1 MNKEE
6 FIKNFYNLDEIN
18 LKSRQLKNLYRILNN
33 CIKNNLFNK
42 IDNLKQIL
50 YNAYFLNKKEE
61 WKSIC
66 PKIGG
71 YFGGEAAKNSPNFKL
86 IKGHIPWNKGTKG
99 LIKGWCKGKNKYN
112 DERLMKISLDRIG
125 DKNPMHHSKRT
136 YKESSKEKQS
146 KIMKNKILEGSFTPN
161 TENRLIHKKLI
172 YDNKKFRSSWEVLF
186 YYFNKNLEYETKRI
200 EYSLNNKKH
209 VYIADFY
216 DSITNTI
223 YEIKPN
229 RILYLQKD
237 KYNCIKESCISN
249 GYNFIH
255 IGDDYFNNIKIPE
268 NCDINEEIIKMFKKC
283 IKGIKNEN

>member
-1 MNKEE
+1 MNEKE

-18 LKSRQLKNLYRILNN
+18 LKSKQLKNLYRILNN
-33 CIKNNLFNK
+33 CIKYNLFDK

-50 YNAYFLNKKEE
+50 YNAYF
-61 WKSIC
+61 
-66 PKIGG
+66 
-71 YFGGEAAKNSPNFKL
+71 
-86 IKGHIPWNKGTKG
+86 
-99 LIKGWCKGKNKYN
+99 
-112 DERLMKISLDRIG
+112 
-125 DKNPMHHSKRT
+125 
-136 YKESSKEKQS
+136 
-146 KIMKNKILEGSFTPN
+146 
-161 TENRLIHKKLI
+161 
-172 YDNKKFRSSWEVLF
+172 
-186 YYFNKNLEYETKRI
+186 
-200 EYSLNNKKH
+200 LNNKKH

-229 RILYLQKD
+229 RILFLQKD